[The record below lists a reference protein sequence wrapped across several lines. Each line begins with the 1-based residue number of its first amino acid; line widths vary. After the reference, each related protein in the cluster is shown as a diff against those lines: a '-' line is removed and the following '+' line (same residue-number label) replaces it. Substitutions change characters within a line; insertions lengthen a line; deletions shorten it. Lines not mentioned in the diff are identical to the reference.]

1 MQKGGHRQ
9 IIAAAYSVEAADSD
23 TCRMQTRTVMQDT
36 SFAGKD
42 WKRVAGCMQ
51 PEHKQAHAQTVKFS
65 TRDVIVES
73 RLPAG
78 TGKSVKFAG
87 PGRVKPKC
95 DVVALLRHELLKMQP
110 LLQSPK
116 SSGLEFVVPDTA
128 WT

>member
-1 MQKGGHRQ
+1 MGFRLGGFREVSLGLRGFRNLGFNS
-9 IIAAAYSVEAADSD
+9 IFSFRRWGCAEEAKPD
-23 TCRMQTRTVMQDT
+23 
-36 SFAGKD
+36 
-42 WKRVAGCMQ
+42 
-51 PEHKQAHAQTVKFS
+51 KQAHAQTVKFS

-110 LLQSPK
+110 LLQSPRVQGL
-116 SSGLEFVVPDTA
+116 SSLFPTPLGLRHMP
-128 WT
+128 